1 MGEHV
6 RLDKL
11 MADLRADLQVV
22 QAIYGVL
29 LSAVADP
36 IPVDLMQA
44 LVARMESAGASAKAV
59 LDRLEEMEKI
69 ARRFA
74 SQSLA
79 ESARATHS
87 DPRREDDE
95 GKGEESSGGEP
106 WWLP

>member
-1 MGEHV
+1 MGEV

-11 MADLRADLQVV
+11 MASLRADLQVV

-44 LVARMESAGASAKAV
+44 LAKRLESAGASAKAV
-59 LDRLEEMEKI
+59 LDRLEEMESI
-69 ARRFA
+69 AQRFA
-74 SQSLA
+74 AQSVA
-79 ESARATHS
+79 ETARASHP
-87 DPRREDDE
+87 DPRVESE
-95 GKGEESSGGEP
+95 GKGEEPTGGEP